1 MKRIRSVTIQGKRWR
16 VVWDKL
22 PKDWGLCSTS
32 ESVIEMDT
40 GIKDNITY
48 ATILIHEM
56 CHAMLPNVE
65 EDFITQM
72 ADDLA
77 VALHRAGLIAEDE

>member
-1 MKRIRSVTIQGKRWR
+1 MKRIRSVTIHGKRWR

-22 PKDWGLCSTS
+22 PREWGTCSTT
-32 ESVIEMDT
+32 EGMIEMDT

-48 ATILIHEM
+48 ATILTHEM

-72 ADDLA
+72 ADDLV